1 MAWMMWA
8 LLLAQDVGKE
18 DVVRLTKEGK
28 TEAEILQAIGTAS
41 FRLSV
46 DDVVELKKAGVGE
59 KVLARMVSGP
69 SLIAVENLAHKA
81 VRIRVRDGTIE
92 VGAGEELRPGQ
103 AIRLPGTG
111 EFAITVDG
119 RPRNSRVKTPATL
132 TFRGCDVEKF
142 EVITLYIEGPGG
154 GDTCLIENRIKESH
168 APQGYAPAPPPPTPY
183 RVRRGA
189 MERVV
194 DYVGGI
200 PGRVSDV
207 LFGW

>member
-1 MAWMMWA
+1 MMLWMM
-8 LLLAQDVGKE
+8 LILAQDVGKD

-28 TEAEILQAIGTAS
+28 TEAEVLRAIGSTR

-59 KVLARMVSGP
+59 RVLARMVEGP
-69 SLIAVENLAHKA
+69 SEIAVENRAHKP
-81 VRIRVRDGTIE
+81 VRIRLRDGTIE

-103 AIRLPGTG
+103 SIRLPGTG
-111 EFAITVDG
+111 EFAVTVDG
-119 RPRNSRVKTPATL
+119 RPRTSRVKTPATL

-154 GDTCLIENRIKESH
+154 GDTCLIENRVKESYE
-168 APQGYAPAPPPPTPY
+168 PQGYAPGPPPLAPR
-183 RVRRGA
+183 RVHRGA
-189 MERVV
+189 MERAA
-194 DYVGGI
+194 DFVGGF